1 MNLVGNFDFFL
12 TSGFGRRMTFGT
24 WLVRAQ
30 IAEHLTDVREE
41 SVEMLLDER
50 KLTGFE
56 SFCGLIVHHRRSLYG
71 YQGR

>member
-1 MNLVGNFDFFL
+1 
-12 TSGFGRRMTFGT
+12 MTFGT

-56 SFCGLIVHHRRSLYG
+56 SFCGLIVDHRRSLYG